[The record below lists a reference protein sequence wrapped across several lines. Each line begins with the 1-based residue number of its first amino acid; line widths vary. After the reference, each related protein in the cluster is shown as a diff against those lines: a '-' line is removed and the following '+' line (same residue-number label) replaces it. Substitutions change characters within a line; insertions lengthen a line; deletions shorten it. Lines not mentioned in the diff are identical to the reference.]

1 MRQDYPSDWDTRRKK
16 VYKRDNYRCQNCGVC
31 GGPKGNAELHAHHI
45 VPKSNG
51 GSHKLSNLQTVC
63 SACHN
68 AVHGDVTAPTGR
80 SSASRNSSGQRGILW
95 WLFAA
100 PIRAMFWLVGAMIT
114 MVYYSIGLM
123 IWMTALIAKAMFH
136 MVGALISILLWPLKK
151 LGS

>member
-1 MRQDYPSDWDTRRKK
+1 MGQDYPSDWDTRRKK
-16 VYKRDNYRCQNCGVC
+16 VYKRDNYTCQNCGARR
-31 GGPKGNAELHAHHI
+31 GPKGNAELHAHHI

-80 SSASRNSSGQRGILW
+80 SSASRNSSGRRGILW

-100 PIRAMFWLVGAMIT
+100 PIGGMFWLVGAMIT
-114 MVYYSIGLM
+114 MMYYSVGAM
-123 IWMTALIAKAMFH
+123 IWITALIAKATFY
-136 MVGALISILLWPLKK
+136 MVGALMRVLLWPLKK